1 MDEHERVT
9 GAHIGALI
17 MEPLLQGA
25 GGMIMLDPLFQ
36 RVLAQVCRAR
46 GVPVIYDEVFVGC
59 WRLGVPSAGSLLG
72 VDPDIACFGKLLTGE
87 AMLRMPLACRALHTM
102 VVS

>member
-1 MDEHERVT
+1 MDEHQAASR
-9 GAHIGALI
+9 ALIGALI

-36 RVLAQVCRAR
+36 RVLAATCRAR

-72 VDPDIACFGKLLTGE
+72 VEPDIACYGKLLTGE
-87 AMLRMPLACRALHTM
+87 GVYTTYPIAAAQEG
-102 VVS
+102 